1 MRLLAAAVIRR
12 RMGVAVCLLIT
23 LAAKFGS
30 LVTVLS
36 ESMAEV
42 VASQE

>member
-1 MRLLAAAVIRR
+1 MAAAGTRWRV
-12 RMGVAVCLLIT
+12 GVAVCLLIT